1 MQTPLGELRE
11 CCALHQ
17 QEPRGRG
24 SRRKP
29 RHLLEWGRAKLF
41 TAWQP
46 ANAPLHA
53 CTAVSILALLQWL
66 WRRGKT
72 GRAIAALAEL
82 SGLRERRAGA
92 WPICTGSLDAGSLW
106 TTALTRAA
114 AAAHISQGEAQ
125 LYRLVTRGCVFRST
139 DRFGRKLA
147 ASGVLAS
154 HTQALVRKRRMSQSD
169 VWPFEYSVVEASS
182 RYKQQFTAS
191 VKLHTSLARAIW
203 DDLSANVPLQTG
215 VFLLPSRTSLRLLPV
230 LCMMHA
236 ELVSARPPA
245 VLPLLSGAAH
255 TSVSVSHS
263 LSLPRGNCS
272 GTACW

>member
-1 MQTPLGELRE
+1 MHSARLPKRPSALRSAHRPGLLLHLAVLYHANAFGRTARMLRIAPARAERSRQPPQASPFVRVGQGERLS
-11 CCALHQ
+11 CSQL
-17 QEPRGRG
+17 
-24 SRRKP
+24 
-29 RHLLEWGRAKLF
+29 
-41 TAWQP
+41 

-82 SGLRERRAGA
+82 SGLRERRACA

-147 ASGVLAS
+147 ASGVLDS
-154 HTQALVRKRRMSQSD
+154 HTQALVRKSTMSQSD
-169 VWPFEYSVVEASS
+169 VWPSGYGVIDALL
-182 RYKQQFTAS
+182 RYKQEFTAS
-191 VKLHTSLARAIW
+191 VKLHTRLTRAIW

-215 VFLLPSRTSLRLLPV
+215 VSCCLQGCL
-230 LCMMHA
+230 
-236 ELVSARPPA
+236 
-245 VLPLLSGAAH
+245 
-255 TSVSVSHS
+255 
-263 LSLPRGNCS
+263 
-272 GTACW
+272 